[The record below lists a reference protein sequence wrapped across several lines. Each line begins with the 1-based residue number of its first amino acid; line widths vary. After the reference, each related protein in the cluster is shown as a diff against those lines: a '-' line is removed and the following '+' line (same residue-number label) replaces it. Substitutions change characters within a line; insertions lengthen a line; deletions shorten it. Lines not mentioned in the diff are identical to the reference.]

1 MNPKAPRHKGVYIL
15 PNLFTAASMFAAF
28 MGLIWSAQGDF
39 YKAGIAILVSAVLDA
54 LDGRVARLTNT
65 ASEFG
70 VQFDSLADLV
80 AFGLAPAFLIYQ
92 MALHNFGRLGI
103 AIAFMFAV
111 CCALRL
117 ARFNVAAATNEPSN
131 KKFFIGVPAPAAGCS
146 LAIFILFIPDA
157 ASFMGET
164 LAFIP
169 NAINKYFNAV
179 SLVLTGIVAL
189 LMVSQFRY
197 AAFKEMGFLKAH
209 PFRYLVFAII
219 IFATVVAQPIPAIF
233 TLLFLYLI
241 SGVLYTVI
249 VLPRKGVSLI
259 DIVSDEVDDVI
270 DDVIEDDEDDHY
282 KKDNHDTLN
291 QSDQTPRQ

>member
-1 MNPKAPRHKGVYIL
+1 MNKKAPRHKGVYIL
-15 PNLFTAASMFAAF
+15 PNLFTSASMFAGF

-39 YKAGIAILVSAVLDA
+39 YKAGIAVLVSAVLDA

-80 AFGLAPAFLIYQ
+80 AFGVAPAFLMYQ
-92 MALHNFGRLGI
+92 MSLKAFGRVGL
-103 AIAFMFAV
+103 AIAFMFAA

-146 LAIFILFIPDA
+146 LAIFVLFMPDA
-157 ASFMGET
+157 ANYLGET

-169 NAINKYFNAV
+169 NAINPYFNGI
-179 SLVLTGIVAL
+179 SLALTAIVAL

-209 PFRYLVFAII
+209 PFRYMVFTLI
-219 IFATVVAQPIPAIF
+219 IFAVIVAQPIPAIF
-233 TLLFLYLI
+233 TILFVYLL
-241 SGVLYTVI
+241 SGIFYTLVI
-249 VLPRKGVSLI
+249 LPRKGVSII

-270 DDVIEDDEDDHY
+270 DEDEEPYTTVQQDD
-282 KKDNHDTLN
+282 TIN
-291 QSDQTPRQ
+291 QAPRQ